1 MSGVATR
8 LVVAYV
14 RERGGEPA
22 VAALLARAG
31 ERRAVAQL
39 EDERGWSSYAQWLAL
54 LEAAVAVLGDRD
66 AARRIGASVVSQRVG
81 GASRVVVR
89 ALGSVEAVYR
99 HARGASA
106 KFSTVKAVEPVEVGR
121 QHARITVRLA
131 DGHAPHAL
139 DCDFSAGVLSQVP
152 ALFGL
157 APATVDHAPCRA
169 RGGPA
174 CEFRLSWSDRRR
186 LRRTDHRRRVAALE
200 DDNALLSAQLE
211 AFQLTVA
218 DLVAP
223 GDLGSLLDTLAAR
236 SAAAVHAQRVL
247 LAIRLQEGDDPVVH
261 ADGFAPAEAA
271 ATSGELLEGRV
282 AEHPSRRV
290 AEVASSRRRYG
301 RVLAENPPGLSFL
314 PGERRLLEAHARLA
328 AAALDAAAALED
340 ANRGRLVATEL
351 LKLARSLAGADAGL
365 VFRHDPAAG
374 TMTTASVTGLPEP
387 AAAALRDW
395 QVRPSDTPE
404 LERFFAEP
412 GVRVYDLAT
421 ADPFV
426 RDTLAGLGGA
436 RAMVAPLI
444 ADDQLLGV
452 VVAMWLAGRP
462 LPPLDPNL
470 PERLYGLADH
480 GATALQRARLTDQ
493 VRHQALH
500 DALTGLPNQTL
511 FTDRLEQALAAARRT
526 RRHLAVAFLDLNR
539 FKQVNDTLGHPAGDS
554 LLQQVAAR
562 LSATVRS
569 SDTVARLGGDEFTVL
584 FTDLER
590 EELAAEAA
598 ARVRDAFAAAFQLD
612 GQPLFVA
619 PSIGLAV
626 FPADGAQPDELL
638 SNADAAMYQ
647 AKRRGSLT
655 AHRYTAELHV
665 EAAEQLSLETDLHL
679 AVAGGQLRVLYQPQV
694 ELATGRLVGAEAL
707 VRWAHPARGLLAPGA
722 FIPLAERTGQIVE
735 VDLEVLGQACRQ
747 WRRWADEGLELTVAV
762 NVSGRTLEDPD
773 AVAAIARVLDTTA
786 IPPGAI
792 EIELTESTS
801 MQHDT
806 DLPAI
811 LDRLKALGVRL
822 AVDDFGT
829 GYSMLSWLHQLPIDR
844 LKIDRSFVGRLGPGA
859 DGAVVAAIVAMARNL
874 DLEVVAE
881 GVETPAQADLLR
893 SFDCPIGQGYLF
905 GRPVEPAELARQAA
919 GSTNQR
925 SASKSADSPG
935 SDPSPSPAPSGV
947 RAASSRR
954 AWSR

>member
-1 MSGVATR
+1 M
-8 LVVAYV
+8 
-14 RERGGEPA
+14 
-22 VAALLARAG
+22 
-31 ERRAVAQL
+31 
-39 EDERGWSSYAQWLAL
+39 
-54 LEAAVAVLGDRD
+54 
-66 AARRIGASVVSQRVG
+66 
-81 GASRVVVR
+81 
-89 ALGSVEAVYR
+89 
-99 HARGASA
+99 
-106 KFSTVKAVEPVEVGR
+106 
-121 QHARITVRLA
+121 
-131 DGHAPHAL
+131 
-139 DCDFSAGVLSQVP
+139 
-152 ALFGL
+152 
-157 APATVDHAPCRA
+157 
-169 RGGPA
+169 
-174 CEFRLSWSDRRR
+174 
-186 LRRTDHRRRVAALE
+186 
-200 DDNALLSAQLE
+200 
-211 AFQLTVA
+211 
-218 DLVAP
+218 
-223 GDLGSLLDTLAAR
+223 
-236 SAAAVHAQRVL
+236 
-247 LAIRLQEGDDPVVH
+247 
-261 ADGFAPAEAA
+261 
-271 ATSGELLEGRV
+271 
-282 AEHPSRRV
+282 
-290 AEVASSRRRYG
+290 
-301 RVLAENPPGLSFL
+301 
-314 PGERRLLEAHARLA
+314 
-328 AAALDAAAALED
+328 
-340 ANRGRLVATEL
+340 
-351 LKLARSLAGADAGL
+351 
-365 VFRHDPAAG
+365 
-374 TMTTASVTGLPEP
+374 
-387 AAAALRDW
+387 
-395 QVRPSDTPE
+395 
-404 LERFFAEP
+404 
-412 GVRVYDLAT
+412 
-421 ADPFV
+421 
-426 RDTLAGLGGA
+426 
-436 RAMVAPLI
+436 
-444 ADDQLLGV
+444 
-452 VVAMWLAGRP
+452 
-462 LPPLDPNL
+462 
-470 PERLYGLADH
+470 
-480 GATALQRARLTDQ
+480 
-493 VRHQALH
+493 
-500 DALTGLPNQTL
+500 
-511 FTDRLEQALAAARRT
+511 
-526 RRHLAVAFLDLNR
+526 
-539 FKQVNDTLGHPAGDS
+539 
-554 LLQQVAAR
+554 AAR

-626 FPADGAQPDELL
+626 FPTDGAQPDELL

-773 AVAAIARVLDTTA
+773 AAAAIARVLDTTA